1 MQEQPDAK
9 AAVIIQE
16 IEQQT
21 SDIMAQ
27 NQADHDSEMKRN
39 FEVTLSIARLKVEE
53 EYIEIC
59 RKISIT

>member
-1 MQEQPDAK
+1 MQEQQDAK

-21 SDIMAQ
+21 SDIMAE
-27 NQADHDSEMKRN
+27 NQAKHDSEMKRN
-39 FEVTLSIARLKVEE
+39 FEETLSKARLEVEE

-59 RKISIT
+59 KKISIT